1 MQKLIKPMIY
11 SCKIHFFKFP
21 MFWIIYPRQDNG
33 SLIINPTQIK
43 QNMKVFKK
51 FLEVLWHGRPMHKF
65 KQHFTPK

>member
-1 MQKLIKPMIY
+1 
-11 SCKIHFFKFP
+11 

-65 KQHFTPK
+65 KQLFTPK